1 MHTLKHI
8 HTRTHLHKHKWRH
21 KHIKKEQKWR
31 AMDRQGR
38 ASATVWCGENGEPS
52 MWTAMVLQSR
62 ALDMQSNGVTA
73 WCGENGEQGIDRVEP
88 LHGEWRV

>member
-1 MHTLKHI
+1 
-8 HTRTHLHKHKWRH
+8 
-21 KHIKKEQKWR
+21 
-31 AMDRQGR
+31 
-38 ASATVWCGENGEPS
+38 